1 MKKIYIIALVIIA
14 IGVGVI
20 LTSLSSTAT
29 YSNFKEAQQ
38 NPNKEYHI
46 VGKRDTTEAEVYQPL
61 LNPDRFEFYLIDQL
75 GEKRKVIL
83 HKSKPQ
89 DFDKSEQIVVIGKMN
104 GAVFEADDILMKCPS
119 KYNDAQS
126 LNQIQK

>member
-20 LTSLSSTAT
+20 LTSLNNTAT
-29 YSNFKEAQQ
+29 YSNFKEATQ
-38 NPNKEYHI
+38 NPDREYHI
-46 VGKRDTTEAEVYQPL
+46 VGKRDTSEKEIYNPL
-61 LNPDRFEFYLIDQL
+61 QNPDRFEFYLIDQL

-104 GAVFEADDILMKCPS
+104 NEVFEADDILMKCPS
-119 KYNDAQS
+119 KYNDTKVVQ
-126 LNQIQK
+126 